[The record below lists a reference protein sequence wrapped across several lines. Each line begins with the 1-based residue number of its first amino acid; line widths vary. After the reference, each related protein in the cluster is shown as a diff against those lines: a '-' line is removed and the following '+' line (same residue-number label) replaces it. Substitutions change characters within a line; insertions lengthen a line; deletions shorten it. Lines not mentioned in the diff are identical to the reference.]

1 MIWYYIYIIYNI
13 YIVLYIPL
21 DPYTTWLDT
30 HIHEQPMQTGIFF
43 QPTTA
48 INPRQ
53 VGVLHGAADWRNRNV
68 SRRQKI
74 CCVGR
79 WTVCGRR
86 LESRRWRLGR
96 FFPCFFLMG
105 EATVNGRFDG
115 NFTVINS
122 YVNSFVMV
130 DHG

>member
-1 MIWYYIYIIYNI
+1 MIWYDIILYYLQYI

-53 VGVLHGAADWRNRNV
+53 VGVLHGAATEGTETFPGDRRFAALGGGRSADGDWRAEGGG
-68 SRRQKI
+68 SA
-74 CCVGR
+74 G
-79 WTVCGRR
+79 
-86 LESRRWRLGR
+86 
-96 FFPCFFLMG
+96 FFHVFF
-105 EATVNGRFDG
+105 F
-115 NFTVINS
+115 
-122 YVNSFVMV
+122 
-130 DHG
+130 